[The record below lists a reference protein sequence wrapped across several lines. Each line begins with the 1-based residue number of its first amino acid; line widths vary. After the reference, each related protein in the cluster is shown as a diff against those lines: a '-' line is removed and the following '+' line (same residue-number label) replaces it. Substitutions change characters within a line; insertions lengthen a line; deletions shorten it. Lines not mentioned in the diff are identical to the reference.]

1 MPKQNRKRK
10 LGNSTLVGDET
21 VGPKNKHR
29 HSDEKQEE
37 EEEEQLNQILFGGA
51 SSFLKSLEE
60 AEKETNTENNTD
72 SGVGEEDSDE
82 QNEKERKPAWTD
94 DEDDGIDVEFA
105 LSSQR
110 RSLPNGGINERSNK
124 YSHLLK
130 HKFVSAFGTPKWA
143 SLNKR
148 KDPEDDSDEEILHTC
163 GFVKKRT
170 SEVLSSNTIE
180 MKKVKD
186 LNCETYSEG
195 PSINALEF
203 NTASSVAL
211 VAGNSGIASLYAVDG
226 KRNNKLHSIA
236 FEKFPIMC
244 AKFTQNGQETIL
256 GSRHS
261 YIYSY
266 DLIAAKA
273 IRIPLPHGLTQ
284 FKKFT
289 VSPDSKFI
297 AAAGNWGEVHLLSCA
312 SKEKISILKQDANVT
327 ALEFS
332 PSSSLLYGHSD
343 TGEITI
349 WDMNMRRV
357 KHKLMDE
364 GCIQGSTLAI
374 ALSNQFLAAGSQ
386 QGVVNV
392 YSVNE
397 MFKSKT
403 PKPVKSIMNLTTKIT
418 DLKFNSTSEILA
430 LSSVDIENSVKLFH
444 VGAGSVFS
452 NFPNFSTKFGHINVI
467 NFSPNSGY
475 IALGNK
481 KSTVSLYRLKH
492 FKNY

>member
-10 LGNSTLVGDET
+10 LEKSVDLEFET
-21 VGPKNKHR
+21 AAPKNKYK
-29 HSDEKQEE
+29 HSKEKA
-37 EEEEQLNQILFGGA
+37 EEEEQQLTHILFGGA

-60 AEKETNTENNTD
+60 AEKETGTNGNID

-82 QNEKERKPAWTD
+82 SNERERKPAWTD

-105 LSSQR
+105 LTAQR
-110 RSLPNGGINERSNK
+110 RSLPHGGVNERKNK
-124 YSHLLK
+124 YTNLLK
-130 HKFVSAFGTPKWA
+130 HRFLSAFGTPKWA
-143 SLNKR
+143 SLNKN
-148 KDPEDDSDEEILHTC
+148 KEHTDDSDEEILQTC
-163 GFVKKRT
+163 GFVKQRSGET
-170 SEVLSSNTIE
+170 LSSGMLE
-180 MKKVKD
+180 FKKVKD

-195 PSINALEF
+195 PSINCIEF

-211 VAGNSGIASLYAVDG
+211 VAGNAGIASLYAVDG

-236 FEKFPIMC
+236 FENYPILC
-244 AKFTQNGQETIL
+244 AKFSHSGQEAIL

-261 YIYSY
+261 HIFSY
-266 DLIAAKA
+266 DLMAAKA
-273 IRIPLPHGLTQ
+273 IRIPLPFGLTQ

-297 AAAGNWGEVHLLSCA
+297 AAAGTWGEVHLLSCM
-312 SKEKISILKQDANVT
+312 SKEKIATLKQDSNVT
-327 ALEFS
+327 ALEFN
-332 PSSSLLYGHSD
+332 PSSNLLYGHSD

-349 WDMNMRRV
+349 WDVNMRRV
-357 KHKLMDE
+357 KHKLVDE
-364 GCIQGSTLAI
+364 GCIQGSKLAI
-374 ALSNQFLAAGSQ
+374 APSNQFLATGSE
-386 QGVVNV
+386 QGVVNLYDV
-392 YSVNE
+392 TEVLR
-397 MFKSKT
+397 SKT
-403 PKPVKSIMNLTTKIT
+403 PNPVKSILNLTTRIT

-444 VGAGSVFS
+444 VGSGTVFS
-452 NFPNFSTKFGHINVI
+452 NFPNFSTKFGHINVM

-475 IALGNK
+475 VAFGNK